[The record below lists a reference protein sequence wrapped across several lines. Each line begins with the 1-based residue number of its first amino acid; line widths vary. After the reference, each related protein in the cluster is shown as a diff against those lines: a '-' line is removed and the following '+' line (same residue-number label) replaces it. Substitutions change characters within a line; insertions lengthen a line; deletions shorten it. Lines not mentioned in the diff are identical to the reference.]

1 MTLVLLFRPAA
12 GQREPRFSSQ
22 GNLLPVPTLVRDASG
37 NAVYGLHAQDFIVP
51 ESVEVYRVW
60 RSVDGVVE
68 QCQQRLHQRL
78 FGKDFWSW

>member
-37 NAVYGLHAQDFIVP
+37 NAVYGLHAQDFIVGRQWGRAGG
-51 ESVEVYRVW
+51 SSGRT
-60 RSVDGVVE
+60 
-68 QCQQRLHQRL
+68 
-78 FGKDFWSW
+78 GKD